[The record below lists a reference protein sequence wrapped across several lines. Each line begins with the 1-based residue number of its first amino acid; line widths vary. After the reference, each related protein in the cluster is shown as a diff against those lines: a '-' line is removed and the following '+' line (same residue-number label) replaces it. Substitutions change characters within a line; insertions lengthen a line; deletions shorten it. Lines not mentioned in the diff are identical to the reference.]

1 MNHETFPMPSLVT
14 HSSGPAAEAAI
25 NAAAPAARQVVVP
38 YEMLLAMLDE
48 VGYGLVLIDADAIV
62 RWANRAASRTLNRT
76 GALSIHG
83 QRLAG
88 LRQCDDL
95 ALRRAL
101 QRATNGHRTMTHV
114 GAAETL
120 TTVAFIPLG
129 MAVNGDNRPCTLL
142 ILGRR
147 TACEPLSLHFF
158 AAEYQLTSAETAV
171 LAGLSRGL
179 APSQVADMGKVCVS
193 TVRSHIGAVRL
204 KTGARSIRHLL
215 GIVAG
220 LPPLVCTVEDGATAC

>member
-1 MNHETFPMPSLVT
+1 MNHQTLQMPSLAAHT
-14 HSSGPAAEAAI
+14 SGQVAEAATSV
-25 NAAAPAARQVVVP
+25 AAPTARQMVVP
-38 YEMLLAMLDE
+38 YEMLLAILDE
-48 VGYGLVLIDADAIV
+48 VGYGLVLVDADAIV

-76 GALSIHG
+76 GALSIQG

-88 LRQCDDL
+88 LRQCDEL
-95 ALRRAL
+95 ALRRGL
-101 QRATNGHRTMTHV
+101 LRATNGHRTMTRV

-120 TTVAFIPLG
+120 ITVAFIPLG
-129 MAVNGDNRPCTLL
+129 MAVNGDTRPCTLL
-142 ILGRR
+142 VLGRR

-158 AAEYQLTSAETAV
+158 AAEHQLTSAETAV
-171 LAGLSRGL
+171 LAALSRGL
-179 APSQVADMGKVCVS
+179 APAQVADMGKVCVS

-220 LPPLVCTVEDGATAC
+220 LPPLVCTVEDGATVC